1 LPSSVPFSS
10 QNKLEF
16 SCKSE
21 MEKLKQELSDLKSEN
36 SSSQTKF
43 KGEFDKVC
51 RDLQELK
58 SGNSSSQ
65 TKCKVELEKLK
76 KELKDLKSSFQTLN
90 RGKLNYC
97 YRIGFFYIN
106 ITRICYS

>member
-1 LPSSVPFSS
+1 MPSSVPVSS

-36 SSSQTKF
+36 SSKATKF

-51 RDLQELK
+51 RELQELK

-65 TKCKVELEKLK
+65 TKCKVELEKLN

-97 YRIGFFYIN
+97 YRIGFLYQYN
-106 ITRICYS
+106 

>member
-1 LPSSVPFSS
+1 
-10 QNKLEF
+10 
-16 SCKSE
+16 
-21 MEKLKQELSDLKSEN
+21 MEKLKQELSELKSEN

-51 RDLQELK
+51 RELQKLK

-65 TKCKVELEKLK
+65 TKCKVEFEKLN

-97 YRIGFFYIN
+97 YRIGFFLYKHN
-106 ITRICYS
+106 